1 MLMMA
6 VTKLLFSPYPGW
18 CQSPPPHRDMEQ
30 RCGTVDTEVRTQ
42 GFLQWPYKQL
52 NKASSRISIG
62 YWLQTAIY
70 IIIDMNDCHEKKG
83 EALKKHIKS
92 FKS

>member
-6 VTKLLFSPYPGW
+6 VTKLFSPYPGW
-18 CQSPPPHRDMEQ
+18 CQSPPPHRNMEQ
-30 RCGTVDTEVRTQ
+30 SCGTVDTEVRKQ

-52 NKASSRISIG
+52 NKDSSRISIGIG

-70 IIIDMNDCHEKKG
+70 HHCHEEKV
-83 EALKKHIKS
+83 EAIKTI
-92 FKS
+92 